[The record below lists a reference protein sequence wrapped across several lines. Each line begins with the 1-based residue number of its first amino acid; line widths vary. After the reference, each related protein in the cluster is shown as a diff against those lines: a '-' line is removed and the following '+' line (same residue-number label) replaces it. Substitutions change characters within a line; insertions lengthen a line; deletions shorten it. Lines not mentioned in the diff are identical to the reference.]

1 VAYVT
6 VFLAGTNLL
15 SRDQYGEAQ
24 QLLSL
29 VALAAAIADLGISG
43 SIRTFVGTLAVR
55 DPASTRRFLMQTFA
69 RSTSIALLAAAL
81 VVGLRHLL
89 AAWFDSP
96 LLAELAWL
104 AAPLLVLTVL
114 NLQLN
119 ATLDG
124 LERFGS
130 QALAAAFYAVL
141 LGGGVVIALLAEP
154 VAASLVRAYSLAMA
168 VIALVGVVMIAW
180 FTRGQG
186 EPATDAEL
194 PPGVRYGAWV
204 FLATLFGLAT
214 SRLNVLVVGLFH
226 SSDEVALYSVADR
239 FFQIPILG
247 LFLFVGVLAP
257 RATRLYTQGDGD
269 GLQKLYQVCN
279 GLAGLAFGAV
289 IVALLVVCTPMITHL
304 FPKYPDAIP
313 LIRWLLPIGLFRAFG
328 GIAMGGLLIATG
340 HARQAA
346 VLSVGATI
354 VNLVGAL
361 VLVPTLG
368 AMGAVY
374 VTVVVQIATAVAGVV
389 LATRLLELRFRLSF
403 RGAKAV
409 LLG

>member
-1 VAYVT
+1 MWKGSGGVARGVAYVT

-130 QALAAAFYAVL
+130 QALAA
-141 LGGGVVIALLAEP
+141 G
-154 VAASLVRAYSLAMA
+154 
-168 VIALVGVVMIAW
+168 
-180 FTRGQG
+180 
-186 EPATDAEL
+186 
-194 PPGVRYGAWV
+194 
-204 FLATLFGLAT
+204 
-214 SRLNVLVVGLFH
+214 
-226 SSDEVALYSVADR
+226 
-239 FFQIPILG
+239 
-247 LFLFVGVLAP
+247 
-257 RATRLYTQGDGD
+257 
-269 GLQKLYQVCN
+269 
-279 GLAGLAFGAV
+279 
-289 IVALLVVCTPMITHL
+289 
-304 FPKYPDAIP
+304 
-313 LIRWLLPIGLFRAFG
+313 
-328 GIAMGGLLIATG
+328 
-340 HARQAA
+340 
-346 VLSVGATI
+346 
-354 VNLVGAL
+354 
-361 VLVPTLG
+361 
-368 AMGAVY
+368 
-374 VTVVVQIATAVAGVV
+374 
-389 LATRLLELRFRLSF
+389 
-403 RGAKAV
+403 
-409 LLG
+409 

>member
-29 VALAAAIADLGISG
+29 VALGAAIADLGISG
-43 SIRTFVGTLAVR
+43 SLRTFIGRLAVQ
-55 DPASTRRFLMQTFA
+55 DPASTRRFLLNTFA
-69 RSTSIALLAAAL
+69 ASTSIAVLAAAL

-89 AAWFDSP
+89 AQWFDSP

-124 LERFGS
+124 LERFGV
-130 QALAAAFYAVL
+130 QALAAVFYSAL
-141 LGGGVVIALLAEP
+141 LGGGVVIALSADP
-154 VAASLVRAYSLAMA
+154 VAASLVRAYSVAMA
-168 VIALVGVVMIAW
+168 VIALVGVALIAW
-180 FTRGQG
+180 ATRGQG
-186 EPATDAEL
+186 EPSRGVEL
-194 PPGVRYGAWV
+194 PSSLRYGAWV
-204 FLATLFGLAT
+204 FMATLFGLVA
-214 SRLNVLVVGLFH
+214 SRMNVLIVGLFH
-226 SSDEVALYSVADR
+226 SNDEVALYSVADR

-257 RATRLYTQGDGD
+257 RATRLYAAGDRE
-269 GLQKLYQVCN
+269 GLQRLYQVCN
-279 GLAGLAFGAV
+279 GLAALAFGGV
-289 IVALLVVCTPMITHL
+289 VLTLLLICTPMIEHL

-313 LIRWLLPIGLFRAFG
+313 LIRWLLPVGLFRAFG

-346 VLSVGATI
+346 VLSLAATALNMIGDVIFVPQYGA
-354 VNLVGAL
+354 V
-361 VLVPTLG
+361 
-368 AMGAVY
+368 GAVY
-374 VTVVVQIATAVAGVV
+374 VTVAVQSATAVGGVV
-389 LATRLLELRFRLSF
+389 LATKLLKLKFRLSS
-403 RGAKAV
+403 RGWRSV
-409 LLG
+409 LFG